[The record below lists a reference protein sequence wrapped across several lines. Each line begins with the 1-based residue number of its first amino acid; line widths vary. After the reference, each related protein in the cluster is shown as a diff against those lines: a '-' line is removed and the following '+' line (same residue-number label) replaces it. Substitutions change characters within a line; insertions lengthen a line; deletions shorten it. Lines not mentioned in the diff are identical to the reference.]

1 MLTNNIKLRKTK
13 RVYIFVFFSV
23 MHILIDIYIS
33 TPEPN
38 RISVSNYPY
47 TMYRIP
53 FYLIIPSR
61 NSKRILKRNSKVD
74 TFSPIG
80 CTRSC
85 KFIYTDCS
93 LVLFRSVV
101 IALLCITRRWFMGED
116 RSPWDGPSHVSWQA
130 ETVQAVFH
138 FQKTKGNRED
148 GVFDT

>member
-1 MLTNNIKLRKTK
+1 MLTNNIKLSNTK

-23 MHILIDIYIS
+23 THILIDIYIS

-38 RISVSNYPY
+38 RISVSNCRCTTSHFTSSFPQEIQKEFWKE
-47 TMYRIP
+47 IP
-53 FYLIIPSR
+53 KWTRFLPSAVHVR
-61 NSKRILKRNSKVD
+61 A
-74 TFSPIG
+74 
-80 CTRSC
+80 C
-85 KFIYTDCS
+85 
-93 LVLFRSVV
+93 LFTLTVPWCCVWSVV
-101 IALLCITRRWFMGED
+101 IALLCISRRWFVGED